1 MRRDVREAEGR
12 KARDT
17 RLALAVL
24 LGLSVLAN
32 LALSF
37 GLAGREAV
45 TVLVPAVSGPVWEVG
60 GNWAGRR
67 YLEDAARTAA
77 VTLLTLTP
85 ENAGHVREAVARMSH
100 ASARGAIGAW
110 VASEAERMALRDLSS
125 AFYPRRIDAD
135 PAALAVE
142 VRGELATWIGREES
156 SRERKAYRLAFRVDG
171 GRLGLLRFE
180 DLEDEQ

>member
-1 MRRDVREAEGR
+1 MRREVREAAGR
-12 KARDT
+12 KARDA
-17 RLALAVL
+17 RLALAAL
-24 LGLSVLAN
+24 LGLSLIAN
-32 LALSF
+32 LALSV

-60 GNWAGRR
+60 GTWAGRR

-85 ENAGHVREAVARMSH
+85 ENAGHVREAATRLSH

-110 VASEAERMALRDLSS
+110 VASEAERMARRDLAS
-125 AFYPRRIDAD
+125 AFYPWRVDAD
-135 PAALAVE
+135 PEALTVE
-142 VRGELATWIGREES
+142 VRGELVTWIGREES

-180 DLEDEQ
+180 DLEDEE